1 MDGTEKNPKD
11 IEKEKELDKNNIIQE
26 KVVNFLTIMFQIK
39 ESISVLGDVYQNETN
54 NINRMLIEMNEI
66 STHIYTPGR
75 IQELKTRWEGIKNTT
90 DEVIG
95 KIEGKLQE
103 NNLDNYEKCIEY
115 LNGTEFDIKDQ
126 EQERVN
132 MEIKEKI
139 MKNRQNDVVIQNL
152 KNSFHES
159 TNRVIEQIKENNK
172 LIIKNKMMDDYKT
185 LLTQIKTNK
194 EANKNPARILL
205 DTAIFIEEH
214 KIYNNKSIRRQLKRT
229 LTDLINNISNKE
241 ALTKILKTKEL
252 KSIYT
257 KIFRE

>member
-1 MDGTEKNPKD
+1 MDEHEKNPKD

-66 STHIYTPGR
+66 STHIYTPSR
-75 IQELKTRWEGIKNTT
+75 IQELKSRWENIKNTT

-159 TNRVIEQIKENNK
+159 TNRVIEQLKENNK
-172 LIIKNKMMDDYKT
+172 IIIKNKMEEDYKT
-185 LLTQIKTNK
+185 LLTIIKHDEPK
-194 EANKNPARILL
+194 KALMQAVR
-205 DTAIFIEEH
+205 FITD
-214 KIYNNKSIRRQLKRT
+214 KKLWQTKTIRKRVQKT
-229 LTDLINNISNKE
+229 LTKLINNVSNNEDNLRKILSNKE
-241 ALTKILKTKEL
+241 LKDLYRKL
-252 KSIYT
+252 K
-257 KIFRE
+257 FEE